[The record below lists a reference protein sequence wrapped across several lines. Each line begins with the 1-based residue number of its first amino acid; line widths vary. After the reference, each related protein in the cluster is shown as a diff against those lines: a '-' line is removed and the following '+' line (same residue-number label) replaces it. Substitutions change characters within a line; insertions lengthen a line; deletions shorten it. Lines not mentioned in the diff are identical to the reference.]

1 MVYETR
7 AYRLSSD
14 TLPEYLRLINET
26 GIRIQEYLGNTAS
39 PRLNEAP

>member
-14 TLPEYLRLINET
+14 TLLEYLRLINET
-26 GIRIQEYLGNTAS
+26 GIRI
-39 PRLNEAP
+39 